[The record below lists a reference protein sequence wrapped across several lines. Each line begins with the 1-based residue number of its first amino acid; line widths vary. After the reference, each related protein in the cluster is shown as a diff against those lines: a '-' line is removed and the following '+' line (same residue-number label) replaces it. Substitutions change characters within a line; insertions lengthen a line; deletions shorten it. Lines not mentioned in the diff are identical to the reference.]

1 MTDNAA
7 YAGLQT
13 TVLKRLAVTG
23 QVRQD
28 WVVDDAP
35 TTWRLGGVYDLKEIA
50 THLKLAYGTGF
61 RAPSLFD
68 RYGVDSYGY
77 IGNPDL
83 KPEQSQGWEAG
94 FTTDF
99 PGLGRTDFATVTAT
113 YFDERVRNL
122 IAGIYAPIDTEINLG
137 SAHVHGVETEVT
149 LRPVHWLD
157 LDAGYTL
164 VDTTSVGQPADE
176 GSQLLRRPQ
185 NQAFWDV
192 TVRPLPPLKIV
203 TTVIYTGSA
212 HDYLYDNSGNGIGY
226 GVGQDGLVANVAVN
240 YTLTPH
246 VELYVNGWNIFDSKF
261 EPVNGYQMPGPTVL
275 AGSYQAVERL
285 HLEPFRGH
293 WKGLRPRL

>member
-1 MTDNAA
+1 M
-7 YAGLQT
+7 
-13 TVLKRLAVTG
+13 
-23 QVRQD
+23 
-28 WVVDDAP
+28 VDDAP

-68 RYGVDSYGY
+68 RYRVDSYGY

-246 VELYVNGWNIFDSKF
+246 VELYVNGWNIFEF
-261 EPVNGYQMPGPTVL
+261 EIRAGEWVSDARSDRVGG
-275 AGSYQAVERL
+275 GSYQAVERL